1 MNTKNTIP
9 LGFDPQVIKD
19 SQTLMDRMQGSAKE
33 AAKLRQD
40 FKAVKDLIKSMS
52 QANIIGSGPGSS
64 GGGMEYLRG
73 MVFLQNEQ
81 VKSVRLKGTAAMQNL
96 MTEKKALA
104 LSRDS
109 LRTFQNQNKLSMA
122 RSLHLKTDYEAL
134 KKIKST
140 TQLQIGL
147 EATKVR
153 LGLEVAAGNTKQVQK
168 AQKIVGLYDRR
179 IVQLKQE
186 TAEQKKLERLET
198 RRAARLTASQR
209 AQKAR
214 SETQE
219 RLFGDG
225 GANLF
230 GIQAGLGANYA
241 IMNGIRSAMA
251 GAGKFTAE
259 LDLAMRNLQAITV
272 TTDGNM
278 QGLRETLIGISEQTK
293 FTAVEV
299 ANMAVTLGQAG
310 LSTDEIVESSRAI
323 TLLATATG
331 TDLTTAVG
339 VATSVLGVFNL
350 QGSEMA
356 RVANVMTEAVNGSKL
371 SLDKLALGLQYS
383 GNIAAQSGIRVEE
396 LTSALGAMA
405 NAGIRSGST
414 LGTGMRQILIAL
426 QKPSAEFQETLARL
440 GITMSDIDVRS
451 QGLYGALANLRDG
464 GFSAGDAIQ
473 TMQVRAAAAYN
484 ALSSNLDQMVELET
498 AFQGTTAA
506 AQANETQMKAFSNQL
521 LVLKSV
527 AGSAAAEGLAPLLAL
542 STEMITGFGNLLQS
556 FRKYPGVLRTVTT
569 SVVAL
574 GSAFAVWKLA
584 RLTRGLFSLITG
596 LTATKGATKGLI
608 ATQVLQ
614 GAVTSALI
622 MKLKVYSR
630 WARISAASV
639 GILGTAMRIALGP
652 IGLVLLAVGTVVGAF
667 SALRRSTREAATSLD
682 SAQSAFDRS
691 AGGVD
696 SMAQSISSL
705 DDRISELL
713 SRYDR
718 LSNDQKLLDSEI
730 EGIKSQFISM
740 GLDITSV
747 GGTVDDLIETLRAL
761 RRELAEEYVAKVNL
775 QGAQLAALQAE
786 TGLERRRQTG
796 AFNASGDVNAVRQTE
811 FPRLGRAQ
819 IPNPMSEVIAQTGY
833 DPTLASEQTR
843 IIGDENSSAD
853 QVAQAVAELSVI
865 MTRFDENREELDPS
879 LSTFGDNFFA
889 KLVETVAQGQAISET
904 AGTQRNQGREAIK
917 IANDARDAQ
926 AETVPAVESITN
938 GVGDLNVSTISR
950 LQDAGAEAPENDAV
964 ARYEAMLAEADRIET
979 EAGELEEI
987 ADSLLDQGIIS
998 ADKHQRLMAG
1008 INTIAGNVAQQLG
1021 GLQEASDEVTDALA
1035 GAVTDS
1041 LETNADNAVEDVK
1054 GATTVAGATTNLR
1067 DAGDAFAEL
1076 RNNQIDQARETIPD
1090 VQLLQLKMDEID
1102 QEYAESI
1109 TTLLETFT
1117 KNVKDITGT
1126 ELEAETDALEVEFE
1140 AAKQGLDDATDRSEA
1155 TRFADQAVEL
1165 LEKVTANRVSLAE
1178 GNLESARVL
1187 ELKLAEIRANAT
1199 STGTGI
1205 DETLNDTLAG
1215 FDAEELEAHTKALGT
1230 EFDVAKQ
1237 GIGDATNRA
1246 EATVFF
1252 EQATALQDAIRLNRL
1267 QEADETKT
1275 TARLFVQRLA
1285 DIRAESAAINNELSE
1300 ILNGVITGFDAE
1312 ELEGETR
1319 ALETQVDV
1327 AVDGVRDALS
1337 RTEATVLFEKAS
1349 ELYEAIRL
1357 KGHEAA
1363 EADTTSAVLLAQR
1376 TEEVEA
1382 EFRANNKAL
1391 ADAFDESITTI
1402 DEAEV
1407 ETELNDLQ
1415 AQEDLARASYDR
1427 TYDLAQAATD
1437 LAEHNRL
1444 MALAHEKALILA
1456 GATLRTL
1463 GVEFKDSTPVVQ
1475 AAKLAEA
1482 EVEANTRTDD
1492 LDQLEIRGPRTV
1504 RGSGSSDEKDPIEE
1518 WVGAATAQITAVNLG
1533 VAEAMFTP
1541 GEAVDKITGTVAEAQ
1556 TKIEGITAQIEAMR
1570 SRVLSGTLT
1579 ADEQERL
1586 NTLVEQHGRLST
1598 FVLNQQKELVALKY
1612 EEGDIMGALRM
1623 QVQQFATENL
1633 DMGKTLMEGIGG
1645 ALSSLTGSLK
1655 NFFKSWADG
1664 TKSGKEAFKDL
1675 ALSVVSSIADM
1686 MAEMLAMYILQT
1698 ALGFIMGT
1706 GPAASRGPSFAP
1718 PVRPVAAG
1726 GRVRGKAAGGRVDG
1740 NHPRDTQLHKLMDDE
1755 FVVRSSAARAIG
1767 FDNLE
1772 KMNAMGNNAVSQ
1784 APHRG
1789 VAAPKAAAKE
1799 NAVTNIYLVDE
1810 RSQAGGIGPDDIIAV
1825 INDDIARGG
1834 TTKKLIKSVSSGAM

>member
-9 LGFDPQVIKD
+9 LGFDPQLIKD
-19 SQTLMDRMQGSAKE
+19 SATFTRNFEKSA
-33 AAKLRQD
+33 ADTAKLKQD
-40 FKAVKDLIKSMS
+40 FKAIQSLLKGIS
-52 QANIIGSGPGSS
+52 QANIIGAGPGSNS
-64 GGGMEYLRG
+64 GGMEYIKGRAFADKQRVEQSRLLG
-73 MVFLQNEQ
+73 SQN
-81 VKSVRLKGTAAMQNL
+81 MQNL

-109 LRTFQNQNKLSMA
+109 LRIFQNQSKLAMA

-153 LGLEVAAGNTKQVQK
+153 LGLEVAAGNTKQIQK
-168 AQKIVGLYDRR
+168 AQRIVGLYDRR
-179 IVQLKQE
+179 IAQLKQE

-198 RRAARLTASQR
+198 RRAARLTASQQ
-209 AQKAR
+209 AEKAR
-214 SETQE
+214 SQSRE

-339 VATSVLGVFNL
+339 VATSVIGVFNL

-440 GITMSDIDVRS
+440 GITLSDIDVRS

-484 ALSSNLDQMVELET
+484 ALSNNLEQMVDLET
-498 AFQGTTAA
+498 AFRGTTAA
-506 AQANETQMKAFSNQL
+506 TQANDTQMKAFSNQL
-521 LVLKSV
+521 LRLKSV

-542 STEMITGFGNLLQS
+542 STDLMNGFSNLLQTFS
-556 FRKYPGVLRTVTT
+556 KYPKTLRTVTT

-584 RLTRGLFSLITG
+584 RLTRGLYRLITG
-596 LTATKGATKGLI
+596 LTVTKGATKGLI

-614 GAVTSALI
+614 GTVTSALI
-622 MKLKVYSR
+622 MRLKVYSR
-630 WARISAASV
+630 WAKISAASV
-639 GILGTAMRIALGP
+639 GILGTAIKLALGP
-652 IGLVLLAVGTVVGAF
+652 IGLAVLAVGVIVGSF
-667 SALRRSTREAATSLD
+667 TALRRSTREAATSLD

-696 SMAQSISSL
+696 TMAQSISSL

-718 LSNDQKLLDSEI
+718 LSNDQQMLDSEI
-730 EGIKSQFISM
+730 EGIKNQFISM

-786 TGLERRRQTG
+786 TNLQRGQQTS
-796 AFNASGDVNAVRQTE
+796 AFNASGDTNALRQTN
-811 FPRLGRAQ
+811 FPATGRARD
-819 IPNPMSEVIAQTGY
+819 PSLMPELFEQTGY
-833 DPTLASEQTR
+833 DPAFASEQTR
-843 IIGDENSSAD
+843 IIGDENSTSD
-853 QVAQAVAELSVI
+853 QVALAVARLTSTLVAFQESVQGV
-865 MTRFDENREELDPS
+865 DANLKAAGD
-879 LSTFGDNFFA
+879 TFEDQIVG
-889 KLVETVAQGQAISET
+889 VVAQGQAIAET
-904 AGTQRNQGREAIK
+904 AGEQQNQGLAAVR

-926 AETVPAVESITN
+926 AETLPAVESVTN

-964 ARYEAMLAEADRIET
+964 ARLEAIRAEADQIEA
-979 EAGELEEI
+979 ESKLLKYQ
-987 ADSLLDQGIIS
+987 ADRLLNEDIIS
-998 ADKHQRLMAG
+998 AGKHQSLLQDF
-1008 INTIAGNVAQQLG
+1008 NTIAGNVANELSNVSEAAG
-1021 GLQEASDEVTDALA
+1021 KVSGELADAAMDDLEEDVDAVLENIKEASTREEAATALGQA
-1035 GAVTDS
+1035 GRV
-1041 LETNADNAVEDVK
+1041 LEA
-1054 GATTVAGATTNLR
+1054 LR
-1067 DAGDAFAEL
+1067 DQQIADARAAGM
-1076 RNNQIDQARETIPD
+1076 D
-1090 VQLLQLKMDEID
+1090 VQLFDLRMAEINEAFAAANKELTDSFDE
-1102 QEYAESI
+1102 
-1109 TTLLETFT
+1109 T
-1117 KNVKDITGT
+1117 VKDID
-1126 ELEAETDALEVEFE
+1126 EEAVDAELKDLEAQL
-1140 AAKQGLDDATDRSEA
+1140 
-1155 TRFADQAVEL
+1155 
-1165 LEKVTANRVSLAE
+1165 
-1178 GNLESARVL
+1178 
-1187 ELKLAEIRANAT
+1187 
-1199 STGTGI
+1199 
-1205 DETLNDTLAG
+1205 
-1215 FDAEELEAHTKALGT
+1215 
-1230 EFDVAKQ
+1230 
-1237 GIGDATNRA
+1237 
-1246 EATVFF
+1246 
-1252 EQATALQDAIRLNRL
+1252 
-1267 QEADETKT
+1267 
-1275 TARLFVQRLA
+1275 
-1285 DIRAESAAINNELSE
+1285 
-1300 ILNGVITGFDAE
+1300 
-1312 ELEGETR
+1312 
-1319 ALETQVDV
+1319 
-1327 AVDGVRDALS
+1327 
-1337 RTEATVLFEKAS
+1337 
-1349 ELYEAIRL
+1349 
-1357 KGHEAA
+1357 
-1363 EADTTSAVLLAQR
+1363 
-1376 TEEVEA
+1376 
-1382 EFRANNKAL
+1382 
-1391 ADAFDESITTI
+1391 
-1402 DEAEV
+1402 
-1407 ETELNDLQ
+1407 
-1415 AQEDLARASYDR
+1415 
-1427 TYDLAQAATD
+1427 DLAQATYDRTMDLAEAATD
-1437 LAEHNRL
+1437 LSEQNKLLTQAAIDAKAVAE
-1444 MALAHEKALILA
+1444 
-1456 GATLRTL
+1456 ATLAVL
-1463 GVEFKDSTPVVQ
+1463 GIDHADSTPAVRD
-1475 AAKLAEA
+1475 
-1482 EVEANTRTDD
+1482 ANVAIADIETEEREDDIEEIRT
-1492 LDQLEIRGPRTV
+1492 RGPRKP
-1504 RGSGSSDEKDPIEE
+1504 RGSGGSGGSSDETDPIEE

-1598 FVLNQQKELVALKY
+1598 FVLNQQKALVELKY

-1633 DMGKTLMEGIGG
+1633 DMGKTLMDGIGG
-1645 ALSSLTGSLK
+1645 ALGSLTGSLK

-1718 PVRPVAAG
+1718 PMRSATG
-1726 GRVRGKAAGGRVDG
+1726 GRVRGKAAGGRVEG
-1740 NHPRDTQLHKLMDDE
+1740 NHARDTQPHLLMDDE

-1799 NAVTNIYLVDE
+1799 KAITNIYLVDE